1 MTPFE
6 PETHRDLRPHA
17 PRINGMRK
25 ALVVAIAL
33 LAVPAA
39 RGDGLPVLNIDVSAK
54 GVAAPGGTVRYVT
67 VTPGNVTVVEAIAK
81 RTGRI
86 VRSAYWQG
94 KFTIPAVAY
103 DGTAGGLSAD
113 RNTLVLIAPRE
124 GFPRVRTQLLV
135 LRTHTLRLVRRI
147 DLAGDF
153 SYDAISPDGSRIY
166 LIQYTSKI
174 DPTRY
179 AVRSFDVQR
188 GRLDAKPI
196 VDPRDTTEKM
206 RGNPMSR
213 VTSADGRFAF
223 TLYDGGGLHPFIH
236 ALDTR
241 DATAR
246 CIDFDVPGGTNLW
259 AARLRLDG
267 SKLVVLYHGVS
278 LYTLDT
284 AV

>member
-1 MTPFE
+1 M
-6 PETHRDLRPHA
+6 
-17 PRINGMRK
+17 
-25 ALVVAIAL
+25 
-33 LAVPAA
+33 
-39 RGDGLPVLNIDVSAK
+39 
-54 GVAAPGGTVRYVT
+54 
-67 VTPGNVTVVEAIAK
+67 
-81 RTGRI
+81 
-86 VRSAYWQG
+86 RSAYWLG
-94 KFTIPAVAY
+94 KYTIPAVAY

-135 LRTHTLRLVRRI
+135 LHARTLGLERRI

-153 SYDAISPDGSRIY
+153 SYDAISPGGSRIY

-179 AVRSFDVQR
+179 LVRSYDVLR
-188 GRLDAKPI
+188 GRLDAKPV

-213 VTSADGRFAF
+213 VTSPGGRFAY

-241 DATAR
+241 AATAR

-267 SKLVVLYHGVS
+267 SKLVVRYHGAV

-284 AV
+284 AA